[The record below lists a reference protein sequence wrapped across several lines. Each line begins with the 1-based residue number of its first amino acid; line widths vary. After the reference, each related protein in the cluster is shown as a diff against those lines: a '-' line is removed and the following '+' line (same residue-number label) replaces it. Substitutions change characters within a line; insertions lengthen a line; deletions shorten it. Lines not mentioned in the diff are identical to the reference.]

1 MCTYTCT
8 MSCIL
13 CVYDVPRPGRMDLC
27 TSSVVLCNGR
37 LLYFDRGREGR
48 KREGIERER
57 ERERERETERKG
69 GREKNR
75 ERVRDSTKHHYIM
88 SRNC

>member
-8 MSCIL
+8 CIL

-37 LLYFDRGREGR
+37 LLYFDRGEGGEKER
-48 KREGIERER
+48 GNRERER
-57 ERERERETERKG
+57 ERETERETERKG